1 MGFFPYKSRE
11 EAARA
16 IRFNIRQNESY
27 LNRAVDAD
35 YAEGLRELIGRQRG
49 HLAEMEGRA

>member
-27 LNRAVDAD
+27 LNQTVDAD
-35 YAEGLRELIGRQRG
+35 YAEGLRELISRQKG
-49 HLAEMEGRA
+49 HLAEMEG